1 MSFLLGALLGAGGGY
16 AAALLLAPQTGE
28 VTQQAIKTQ
37 KEEIKLQAMDQLEK
51 AMEETE
57 ERIERLQRSLKSKP
71 VPENRKDESLRKEA
85 VLIKKEK

>member
-37 KEEIKLQAMDQLEK
+37 KEEIKLQAMDHLEK

>member
-16 AAALLLAPQTGE
+16 AAALLLAPQKGE
-28 VTQQAIKTQ
+28 ETQQVIKTQ

>member
-51 AMEETE
+51 AMAETE
-57 ERIERLQRSLKSKP
+57 EGLENLQRSLKSNP